1 MPIFLAYQSAD
12 VWSQP
17 GLFELD
23 AQGRPFVVAGVPPD
37 GFSATGQI
45 RGSERDGHRTPILA
59 MTAGA
64 LDADRQRC
72 VEVGM
77 DDLLVKPVRQLDLDD
92 ALQRWIG

>member
-1 MPIFLAYQSAD
+1 MPVL
-12 VWSQP
+12 
-17 GLFELD
+17 
-23 AQGRPFVVAGVPPD
+23 D